1 MTKIQYQMDPGLGT
15 QGNTLIGLATF
26 LPHLFIKSKEQINN
40 SLKMKIKS
48 QEGKRTTFPTYWS
61 YL

>member
-1 MTKIQYQMDPGLGT
+1 MDPGLGT

-48 QEGKRTTFPTYWS
+48 QEGKRTKPSVVTYQVLTDT
-61 YL
+61 YF